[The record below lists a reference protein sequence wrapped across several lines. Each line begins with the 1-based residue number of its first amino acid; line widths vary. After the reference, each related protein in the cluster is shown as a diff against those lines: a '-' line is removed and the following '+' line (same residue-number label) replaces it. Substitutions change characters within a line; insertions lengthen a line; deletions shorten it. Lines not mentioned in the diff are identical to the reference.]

1 MALIPPNPKT
11 GSRATARLT
20 TLAIALAALFFG
32 PSARGSMAYGADLNP
47 AGLINFHGRGAG
59 IPVLG
64 FLKLPTSARGMG
76 MGATSLT
83 TDEEATL
90 IQGNPALL
98 ALVGD
103 YYYSVSHAEILGE
116 FRHENLAFT
125 WPTPGYGSF
134 GGSARILAATGFQD
148 ARDIEENP
156 ASPSAY
162 DLALGFSY
170 GRTLWQ
176 DHVSAGG
183 RLDVIR
189 SNLDGTVA
197 SGYALS
203 GGLIF

>member
-76 MGATSLT
+76 MGAMSRT
-83 TDEEATL
+83 TDEEATA

-98 ALVGD
+98 SLIQD
-103 YYYSVSHAEILGE
+103 FYYSVSHAEILGE

-125 WPTPGYGSF
+125 WPTSAYGNF
-134 GGSARILAATGFQD
+134 GGSAKILAATNFED
-148 ARDIEENP
+148 ARDIDENRTT
-156 ASPSAY
+156 PSAY
-162 DLALGFSY
+162 DIALGLSY
-170 GRTLWQ
+170 ARNLFN
-176 DHVSAGG
+176 DNIHAGA
-183 RLDVIR
+183 RLDYIR
-189 SNLDGTVA
+189 SDLDGDGA
-197 SGYALS
+197 NGYALS
-203 GGLIF
+203 TGL